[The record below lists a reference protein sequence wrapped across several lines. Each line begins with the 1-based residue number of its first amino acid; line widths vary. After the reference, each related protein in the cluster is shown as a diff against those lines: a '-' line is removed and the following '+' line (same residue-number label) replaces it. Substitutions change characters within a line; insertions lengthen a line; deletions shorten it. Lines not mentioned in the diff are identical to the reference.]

1 MFCPFYF
8 IYIVWLILV
17 GKLAVWLRVIQ
28 FAWMSSRCKWDAW
41 LTQPRPG
48 FDPSAPSG
56 TLTVLRLAS
65 PCQCYFIRYFGC
77 VLTGESDGRCVRV
90 SEPGSKGHS
99 ISFLLL
105 NPPSSI
111 VSWCMFVIF
120 CGRKCSPFLST
131 SCATPR
137 PDVLGC
143 THFAYFYYLHRVSW
157 RRRYIGWGG

>member
-8 IYIVWLILV
+8 IYIVWLVLV
-17 GKLAVWLRVIQ
+17 GKLAVWLRAIQ

-41 LTQPRPG
+41 LTQPHPG
-48 FDPSAPSG
+48 FNPSAPSG

-65 PCQCYFIRYFGC
+65 PCQCCFIRYFGR

-105 NPPSSI
+105 NPPSSTI
-111 VSWCMFVIF
+111 SWYIFVMF

-143 THFAYFYYLHRVSW
+143 IHFAYFYYLHRVSW
-157 RRRYIGWGG
+157 RRRYIGWDG